1 MSLLHL
7 FHWYDHTALAAAMRK
22 STWAFAVVEMIHLM
36 GLALLGGAVLIVNL
50 RLLGVI
56 LRGRPA
62 DRIAREL
69 WPILVASVAVLTVTG
84 ILMVSEET
92 MKCYHSAA
100 FRLKMLLF
108 VPALVLSFGLHRWLK
123 REGGPPDSGR
133 VTKLVACLSLALW
146 FGVGV
151 AGRAI
156 GYL

>member
-1 MSLLHL
+1 MLSL

-22 STWAFAVVEMIHLM
+22 STWAFAVVEMIHLI
-36 GLALLGGAVLIVNL
+36 GLALLGGVVLIVNL

-69 WPILVASVAVLTVTG
+69 SPLMVASLAVLTVTG

-92 MKCYHSAA
+92 MKCYFSTA
-100 FRLKMLLF
+100 FRLKMLMF
-108 VPALVLSFGLHRWLK
+108 VAALLLSTTIHRRVAGS
-123 REGGPPDSGR
+123 REHPEPGR
-133 VTKLVACLSLALW
+133 ATKLAAGASLALW
-146 FGVGV
+146 LGVGV

>member
-7 FHWYDHTALAAAMRK
+7 FHWYDHTALAAVMRK
-22 STWAFAVVEMIHLM
+22 STWAFAVVEMVHLI
-36 GLALLGGAVLIVNL
+36 GLALLGGVVLIVNL

-69 WPILVASVAVLTVTG
+69 SPLLVASVAVLLVTG

-92 MKCYHSAA
+92 MKCYHNTA

-108 VPALVLSFGLHRWLK
+108 LPALLLSVAIHRRLA
-123 REGGPPDSGR
+123 GAGDQPDSGR
-133 VTKLVACLSLALW
+133 AAKLAAGASLALW
-146 FGVGV
+146 LGVGV

>member
-1 MSLLHL
+1 MSLLPL

-22 STWAFAVVEMIHLM
+22 STWAFAVVEMIHLL

-62 DRIAREL
+62 DRIARDL
-69 WPILVASVAVLTVTG
+69 WPLLVASMAVLTVTG
-84 ILMVSEET
+84 VLMVSEET
-92 MKCYHSAA
+92 MKCYHSTA
-100 FRLKMLLF
+100 FRLKMLMF
-108 VPALVLSFGLHRWLK
+108 VPALILSFGIHQKLAR
-123 REGGPPDSGR
+123 RGRTTRSGR
-133 VTKLVACLSLALW
+133 AARLAAGASLALW

>member
-1 MSLLHL
+1 MSLLPL

-22 STWAFAVVEMIHLM
+22 STWAFAVVEMIHLI

-50 RLLGVI
+50 RLLGVV

-69 WPILVASVAVLTVTG
+69 WPFLVASVAALTVTG
-84 ILMVSEET
+84 VLMISEET

-108 VPALVLSFGLHRWLK
+108 VPALLLSFGIHRKLDAGAEPEPGRAAKLAAGASLVLWL
-123 REGGPPDSGR
+123 
-133 VTKLVACLSLALW
+133 
-146 FGVGV
+146 GVGA

>member
-1 MSLLHL
+1 
-7 FHWYDHTALAAAMRK
+7 
-22 STWAFAVVEMIHLM
+22 
-36 GLALLGGAVLIVNL
+36 
-50 RLLGVI
+50 VI

-69 WPILVASVAVLTVTG
+69 SPLLVASLAALTVTG
-84 ILMVSEET
+84 ILMISEET

-108 VPALVLSFGLHRWLK
+108 APALLLSFVIHRSLA
-123 REGGPPDSGR
+123 RSGEHVDPGR
-133 VTKLVACLSLALW
+133 TEKLAAAASLALW
-146 FGVGV
+146 LGVGV